1 MKKIIITLLSCT
13 LLLCGCTQSNIV
25 ASEGNRVPDT
35 EIRGGIEIEWG
46 QVWDDLDAQFLD
58 KELYPCSESINGN
71 IMDEENKIDL
81 VLLVNEEIT
90 KEQASEYATAVLKGL
105 NDSVATQDFSF
116 NPSDEEF
123 YGDFVSNNDVSVLV
137 APALSFEDP
146 STHILED
153 TIKADEEYRP
163 VGMPA
168 AE

>member
-1 MKKIIITLLSCT
+1 M
-13 LLLCGCTQSNIV
+13 
-25 ASEGNRVPDT
+25 
-35 EIRGGIEIEWG
+35 
-46 QVWDDLDAQFLD
+46 DAQFLD
-58 KELYPCSESINGN
+58 KELYPFSESINGN

-90 KEQASEYATAVLKGL
+90 PEQAGEYATVVLKGL

-123 YGDFVSNNDVSVLV
+123 YGDFVSNNDVSILV

-146 STHILED
+146 STYILQD

-163 VGMPA
+163 VGTPA
-168 AE
+168 AK